1 MFDWTKNIMITSV
14 EGAVAL
20 IANAVIRIQ
29 HGRLSIEQDSAIL
42 NIVELFGKNNDE
54 TEYSTII
61 DRYNKVKSS
70 IDVNNIDFYVRS
82 MSYYS
87 LDFRIR
93 ILNSIV
99 DVLMIENSIADIEN
113 EDLIYRIA
121 GGLGIFDW
129 SVEYSPQTI
138 AQ

>member
-70 IDVNNIDFYVRS
+70 IDVNN
-82 MSYYS
+82 
-87 LDFRIR
+87 
-93 ILNSIV
+93 
-99 DVLMIENSIADIEN
+99 
-113 EDLIYRIA
+113 
-121 GGLGIFDW
+121 
-129 SVEYSPQTI
+129 
-138 AQ
+138 